1 MGPYL
6 KLCTDGVMNVAV
18 FKTVYILGT
27 ECGCVEDCV
36 RLGTECGCVYNCVQT
51 GYWMWPYLKQCT
63 DWVLNVAVFKT
74 VHRRD
79 TECGCV

>member
-51 GYWMWPYLKQCT
+51 GY
-63 DWVLNVAVFKT
+63 
-74 VHRRD
+74 
-79 TECGCV
+79 